1 VTVELIPV
9 DGIPEVKAGDVLAEL
24 IAAAADLRTGDVV
37 VVTQKIVSKAENRLE
52 PLDHHD
58 LAARRALVE
67 RESVRILRRR
77 GDLIISETSHG
88 FVCANAGIDLSNL
101 PGEDAALLLPEDPD
115 GSARALRAGIEA
127 ARGVR
132 PAVVLS
138 DSFGRAWRMGQVDV
152 AIGAAGLLVLDDW
165 RGRSD
170 AHGREL
176 RATVAAMGDA
186 VAAMADLARSKDAGE
201 PAVLVRGLE
210 RFVTPEDGPG
220 AAPLTRPKPDDL
232 FR

>member
-1 VTVELIPV
+1 MLVVAS
-9 DGIPEVKAGDVLAEL
+9 KA
-24 IAAAADLRTGDVV
+24 
-37 VVTQKIVSKAENRLE
+37 VSKAEGRVVELADVSPGEEAERIAAGAPEGKDPRLVQLV
-52 PLDHHD
+52 LDE
-58 LAARRALVE
+58 AAEVVRAERGVLIVE
-67 RESVRILRRR
+67 
-77 GDLIISETSHG
+77 TPHG
-88 FVCANAGIDLSNL
+88 FVCANAGIDLSNI
-101 PGEDAALLLPEDPD
+101 PGEDTALLLPTDPD
-115 GSARALRAGIEA
+115 GSARKLRARIEA

-132 PAVVLS
+132 PAVVIT

-176 RATVAAMGDA
+176 RATVGA
-186 VAAMADLARSKDAGE
+186 VADALAAAADLARSKDASE
-201 PAVLVRGLE
+201 PAVLVRGME

-220 AAPLTRPKPDDL
+220 AGELRRPRADDL